1 MPVWGGR
8 KTLFTV
14 LFLGDIV
21 GGKGR
26 DTVARYLPR
35 IKQEYKIDYVV
46 ANAENAAGGNGLTRQ
61 VAEELFSAGIDVLT
75 SGNHIWDKREIFDFI
90 EELPRVLRP
99 GNYPPGTPG
108 SGLFLTEVGSPPR
121 PLAVINLSGRA
132 FMPPIDCPFR
142 EFDSIYAALPP
153 DTIVLLD
160 FHAEAT
166 SEKVAMGYYAD
177 GRAAAVVGTHT
188 HVPTA
193 DERMLPKGTAYITD
207 AGMCGARE
215 SVLGVDV
222 DLVIRKFTTG
232 LPVRFA
238 VPDSGHGI
246 LSGVILKFD
255 LGLGICS
262 SIERIERI
270 G

>member
-1 MPVWGGR
+1 M
-8 KTLFTV
+8 FTV

-26 DTVARYLPR
+26 DTVVRYLPR
-35 IKQEYKIDYVV
+35 LKQEYKVDYVV
-46 ANAENAAGGNGLTRQ
+46 ANAENAAGGNGLTRP

-75 SGNHIWDKREIFDFI
+75 SGNHIWDKKEILDFI
-90 EELPRVLRP
+90 EEFPRILRP

-121 PLAVINLSGRA
+121 PFAVINLSGRA

-142 EFDSIYAALPP
+142 EFDRIYTSLPP
-153 DTIVLLD
+153 GTTVLLD

-166 SEKVAMGYYAD
+166 SEKVAMGYYVD

-193 DERMLPKGTAYITD
+193 DERVLPNGTAYITD
-207 AGMCGARE
+207 VGMCGPRE

-232 LPVRFA
+232 LPVRFS
-238 VPDSGHGI
+238 VPDSGEGL
-246 LSGVILKFD
+246 LSGVILRFE
-255 LGLGICS
+255 LGLGACS
-262 SIERIERI
+262 SIERVERI